1 MHTVYTTY
9 RDRGDFLFKVTGGGG
24 GGGGR
29 GYDTKVLPRAVQR
42 LNMLPR
48 ADTKSH
54 FWHPKADTIPHFYSP
69 RVDK

>member
-1 MHTVYTTY
+1 MT
-9 RDRGDFLFKVTGGGG
+9 GEGGGG
-24 GGGGR
+24 S
-29 GYDTKVLPRAVQR
+29 DTKVPPKAVQQ

-54 FWHPKADTIPHFYSP
+54 FWHPKADTIPHFYSL